1 MGEDFNLRKKKYNN
15 FLVYSYLLFF
25 LQYSNIIKI
34 IIPISSKYFFQLKK
48 FRILGQNK
56 DRLIETKYNYN
67 VINNESHIK
76 YLNFILIFLA
86 LSITFS
92 FIYYKEIDGQNL
104 KNGKIDLCC
113 TWGSELKDNLLTYN
127 IEKGNKDL
135 ERITESAFSKWE
147 NNLYNIHFKNVKDN
161 DAADI
166 KIKFKKGNVNQ
177 GGEAEIYFD
186 QNRFI
191 DYVKISVSKTSN
203 GRELNQTML
212 EHIIKHE
219 IGHALGLGHSQF
231 PRYI

>member
-1 MGEDFNLRKKKYNN
+1 MLK
-15 FLVYSYLLFF
+15 
-25 LQYSNIIKI
+25 QIIKLK
-34 IIPISSKYFFQLKK
+34 SKY
-48 FRILGQNK
+48 
-56 DRLIETKYNYN
+56 
-67 VINNESHIK
+67 S
-76 YLNFILIFLA
+76 NFILIFIA

-92 FIYYKEIDGQNL
+92 FTYYKEIDAQNF
-104 KNGKIDLCC
+104 KNRKIDLCC
-113 TWGSELKDNLLTYN
+113 TWGSALKDNVLTYY
-127 IEKGNKDL
+127 IEKSSKDL
-135 ERITESAFSKWE
+135 ERITESAFSTWK

-177 GGEAEIYFD
+177 GGQAEIYFD

-203 GRELNQTML
+203 GTELNQTML

-231 PRYI
+231 PHSLMYPIVDEAVIEISRCEIDAVKDANNWKFIKNDKKPKMLEQSVYICTK

>member
-1 MGEDFNLRKKKYNN
+1 MLK
-15 FLVYSYLLFF
+15 
-25 LQYSNIIKI
+25 QIIKLK
-34 IIPISSKYFFQLKK
+34 SKY
-48 FRILGQNK
+48 
-56 DRLIETKYNYN
+56 
-67 VINNESHIK
+67 S
-76 YLNFILIFLA
+76 NFILIFIA

-92 FIYYKEIDGQNL
+92 FIYYKEIAAQNF

-113 TWGSELKDNLLTYN
+113 TWGSELKDNVLTYN
-127 IEKGNKDL
+127 IEKVSKDL
-135 ERITESAFSKWE
+135 ERITESAFSTWK

-177 GGEAEIYFD
+177 GGQAEIYFD

-203 GRELNQTML
+203 GTELNQSML

-231 PRYI
+231 PHSLMYPIVEDDGVIEISRCEIDAVKDANNWKLIKNDKKPKILEQSVYICK